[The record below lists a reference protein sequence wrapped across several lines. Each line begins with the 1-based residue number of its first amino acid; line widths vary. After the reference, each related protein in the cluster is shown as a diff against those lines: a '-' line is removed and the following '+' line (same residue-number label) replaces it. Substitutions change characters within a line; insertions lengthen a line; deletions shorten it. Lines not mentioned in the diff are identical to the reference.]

1 MDRAESTVS
10 GGRRPPSARADRAD
24 SSPIFRAAAG
34 REAVMISF
42 ALARVMPTYRTR
54 ISSERISRL
63 SRPDTA
69 SRAAVG

>member
-1 MDRAESTVS
+1 
-10 GGRRPPSARADRAD
+10 
-24 SSPIFRAAAG
+24 
-34 REAVMISF
+34 MISF
-42 ALARVMPTYRTR
+42 SLARVMPTYRTR